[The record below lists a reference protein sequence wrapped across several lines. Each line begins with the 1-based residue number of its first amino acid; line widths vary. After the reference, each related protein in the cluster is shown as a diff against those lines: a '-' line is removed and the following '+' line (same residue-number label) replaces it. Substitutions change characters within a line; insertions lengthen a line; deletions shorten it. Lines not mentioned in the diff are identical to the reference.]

1 MRILLAEDDA
11 MLADAVTRALSQSA
25 HAVDVAPDGGAADR
39 ALATNAYDL
48 AILDVGLPVFDGF
61 EVLRRLRSRR
71 SKIPVLIL
79 SVRDTVEDRVGGLDL
94 GADDYLTK
102 PFHLFELEAR
112 VRALIRRSHERASP
126 DVVHGRLRIDT
137 AGRRL
142 YCDEQPVELT
152 SREFAVAELMLM
164 RAGRVVTKQHIVDQ
178 LYGWDDP
185 LSSNAVEVLMHRLR
199 KKLEHS
205 GLEIRTIR
213 GMGYLVDHAGGTS
226 S

>member
-1 MRILLAEDDA
+1 VRILLAEDDA

-39 ALATNAYDL
+39 ALSSNDYDL

-61 EVLRRLRSRR
+61 EVLRRMRERR
-71 SKIPVLIL
+71 SKIPVLVL
-79 SVRDTVEDRVGGLDL
+79 SVRDAVEDRVTGLDL

-112 VRALIRRSHERASP
+112 IRALIRRANSRATP
-126 DVVHGRLRIDT
+126 DIVHGRLRIDT

-142 YCDEQPVELT
+142 YCDDQAVELT
-152 SREFAVAELMLM
+152 SREFAVAELLLV
-164 RAGRVVTKQHIVDQ
+164 RAGRVVTKQQIVDQ
-178 LYGWDDP
+178 LYGWDEP
-185 LSSNAVEVLMHRLR
+185 LSSNAVEVLIHRLR
-199 KKLEHS
+199 RKLESS

-213 GMGYLVDHAGGTS
+213 GMGYLVDHASANGS
-226 S
+226 